1 MEPPLAGITEPDTG
15 RRRGRTRGQDR
26 RSRRRDRHDHIRDRL
41 MKHGPRSSEPMHRSR
56 EDRLIGGVSGAL
68 AARWG
73 RDPMLIRLGFALAG
87 LLTVGVPVYL
97 IAWAILP
104 MDGEDT
110 TIISR
115 ARTDKTGIGQAIAL
129 GTVLIVLYYVFS
141 ALGVNWLGSVA
152 WALIIGAVGMVLI
165 WRNSSPAE
173 QEIIRQEAE
182 PLLSLTS
189 RNRRKATLIRFGIG
203 AVLLIA
209 GMSILFTGHVGLQAL
224 RPLGGLVLVVA
235 AVVIVLGPWWWR
247 IARDLMVERQ
257 ARGRAEER
265 ADMAARVHDSVLQTL
280 ALIQRNADQPAQ
292 VVKLAR
298 AQERELRSWLFE
310 GRPPGEVHDAATL
323 AEGVRLIQKDVEE
336 RHGVP
341 VEAITVGD
349 CELDDELRAL
359 LAAAREATVNSAKWS
374 GADVVS
380 VFAEVEPEEVSI
392 YVRDRGCGF
401 DPATVPLDRKGLAES
416 VQARMTRRGG
426 TAVVRSVKDE
436 GTEVTLRMP
445 RTTGSQAVSRA

>member
-1 MEPPLAGITEPDTG
+1 
-15 RRRGRTRGQDR
+15 
-26 RSRRRDRHDHIRDRL
+26 
-41 MKHGPRSSEPMHRSR
+41 
-56 EDRLIGGVSGAL
+56 
-68 AARWG
+68 
-73 RDPMLIRLGFALAG
+73 
-87 LLTVGVPVYL
+87 
-97 IAWAILP
+97 
-104 MDGEDT
+104 
-110 TIISR
+110 
-115 ARTDKTGIGQAIAL
+115 
-129 GTVLIVLYYVFS
+129 VLYFLFS

-189 RNRRKATLIRFGIG
+189 GNRRKRTLIRFGVG

-209 GMSILFTGHVGLQAL
+209 GMSILFTGHVGLAAL

-235 AVVIVLGPWWWR
+235 AIVIVLGPWWLR

-257 ARGRAEER
+257 ARAVAEER
-265 ADMAARVHDSVLQTL
+265 ADIAARVHDSVLQTL
-280 ALIQRNADQPAQ
+280 ALIQRNVDQPSQ

-310 GRPPGEVHDAATL
+310 GRVPGETHEAATV
-323 AEGVRLIQKDVEE
+323 AEGIRLIQQDVEE

-349 CELDDELRAL
+349 CELDDQLRAL
-359 LAAAREATVNSAKWS
+359 LAAAREATVNAAKWS
-374 GADVVS
+374 GAEVVS
-380 VFAEVEPEEVSI
+380 VFAEVEPGEVSV

-401 DPATVPLDRKGLAES
+401 DPAEVPLDRKGLAES

-445 RTTGSQAVSRA
+445 RTTGSQPVSRT

>member
-1 MEPPLAGITEPDTG
+1 
-15 RRRGRTRGQDR
+15 
-26 RSRRRDRHDHIRDRL
+26 
-41 MKHGPRSSEPMHRSR
+41 MKHGPKLDGPMQRSR
-56 EDRLIGGVSGAL
+56 EDRLAGGVSAAL
-68 AARWG
+68 ATRWG

-97 IAWAILP
+97 IAWALLP
-104 MDGEDT
+104 MAGENT

-115 ARTDKTGIGQAIAL
+115 ARTDKTGIAQAIAL
-129 GTVLIVLYYVFS
+129 GSVLVVLYYLFS
-141 ALGVNWLGSVA
+141 ALGVDWLSSVA
-152 WALIIGAVGMVLI
+152 WALIFGAVGMVLI
-165 WRNSSPAE
+165 WRNSSPEE

-189 RNRRKATLIRFGIG
+189 RNRRKATLIRFAIG

-209 GMSILFTGHVGLQAL
+209 GMSILFTGHVGLAAL

-235 AVVIVLGPWWWR
+235 AIVIVLGPWWLR
-247 IARDLMVERQ
+247 VARDLMLERQ
-257 ARGRAEER
+257 ARSRAEER
-265 ADMAARVHDSVLQTL
+265 ADIAARVHDSVLQTL
-280 ALIQRNADQPAQ
+280 ALIQRNADQPTQ

-310 GRPPGEVHDAATL
+310 GRAPGEAHGESTTI
-323 AEGVRLIQKDVEE
+323 AEGIRQIQRDVEE

-349 CELDDELRAL
+349 CELDDRLKAL
-359 LAAAREATVNSAKWS
+359 LAAAREATVNAAKWS
-374 GADVVS
+374 GAEVVS
-380 VFAEVEPEEVSI
+380 VFAEVEPGEVSV

-401 DPATVPLDRKGLAES
+401 DPAEVPLDRKGLAES
-416 VQARMTRRGG
+416 VQARMARRGG
-426 TAVVRSVKDE
+426 TAVLRSVMDE

-445 RTTGSQAVSRA
+445 RTTGPRQPSRA

>member
-1 MEPPLAGITEPDTG
+1 
-15 RRRGRTRGQDR
+15 
-26 RSRRRDRHDHIRDRL
+26 
-41 MKHGPRSSEPMHRSR
+41 MHRSR

-68 AARWG
+68 ATRWG

-115 ARTDKTGIGQAIAL
+115 ARTDKAGIAQAFAL
-129 GTVLIVLYYVFS
+129 GTVLIVLYLVFS

-182 PLLSLTS
+182 PFLSLTS
-189 RNRRKATLIRFGIG
+189 RNRRKATLIRFAIG

-209 GMSILFTGHVGLQAL
+209 GMSILFTGHVGLATL

-310 GRPPGEVHDAATL
+310 GRPPGEAHDAATL

>member
-15 RRRGRTRGQDR
+15 RRRGRTRGQER
-26 RSRRRDRHDHIRDRL
+26 RRRRRDRHDHLRDRL
-41 MKHGPRSSEPMHRSR
+41 MKHGPRSTEPMQRSR

-104 MDGEDT
+104 LAGEDT

-115 ARTDKTGIGQAIAL
+115 ARTDKAGIAQAFAL
-129 GTVLIVLYYVFS
+129 GTVLIVLYLVLS

-189 RNRRKATLIRFGIG
+189 RNRRKATLIRFAIG

-209 GMSILFTGHVGLQAL
+209 GMSILFTGHVGLATL

-235 AVVIVLGPWWWR
+235 AIVIVLGPWWLR

-257 ARGRAEER
+257 ARARAEER
-265 ADMAARVHDSVLQTL
+265 ADIAARVHDSVLQTL

-310 GRPPGEVHDAATL
+310 GRPPGEAHDAATL

-359 LAAAREATVNSAKWS
+359 LAAAREATVNAAKWS

-392 YVRDRGCGF
+392 YVRDRGRGF

-445 RTTGSQAVSRA
+445 RTTGSQAMSRA

>member
-1 MEPPLAGITEPDTG
+1 MESPLVGITEPDDG
-15 RRRGRTRGQDR
+15 RRGGRMRGRQ
-26 RSRRRDRHDHIRDRL
+26 RHEHFRQRL
-41 MKHGPRSSEPMHRSR
+41 LRHGPKFAGPIERSR
-56 EDRLIGGVSGAL
+56 EDRIVGGVSSAL
-68 AARWG
+68 AARFG
-73 RDPMLIRLGFALAG
+73 RDAMLIRLLFVLAG

-104 MDGEDT
+104 LAGEDS
-110 TIISR
+110 TILNR
-115 ARTDKTGIGQAIAL
+115 ARNDKAGIAQAIAL
-129 GTVLIVLYYVFS
+129 GSLLIVVYLVFN
-141 ALGVNWLGSVA
+141 ALGANWLGSFA
-152 WALIIGAVGMVLI
+152 WSVIFAAVGLVLI
-165 WRNSSPAE
+165 WRNASPEE
-173 QEIIRQEAE
+173 QVILRAEAE
-182 PLLSLTS
+182 PLLALTS
-189 RNRRKATLIRFGIG
+189 RNRRKAALIRFAIG

-209 GMSILFTGHVGLQAL
+209 GMSILFTGHVGVAAL

-235 AVVIVLGPWWWR
+235 AVVIVLGPWWMR
-247 IARDLMVERQ
+247 IARDLMLERQ

-310 GRPPGEVHDAATL
+310 GRPPGEAHGESTTL
-323 AEGVRLIQKDVEE
+323 AEGVRQIQQDVEE

-349 CELDDELRAL
+349 CELDDQLRIL
-359 LAAAREATVNSAKWS
+359 LAAAREATVNAAKWS

-380 VFAEVEPEEVSI
+380 VFAEVEPGEVSV

-401 DPATVPLDRKGLAES
+401 DPAQVPLDRKGLAES

-426 TAVVRSVKDE
+426 TATVRSVKDE

-445 RTTGSQAVSRA
+445 RTTGPRQPSRA

>member
-1 MEPPLAGITEPDTG
+1 M
-15 RRRGRTRGQDR
+15 RGRQ
-26 RSRRRDRHDHIRDRL
+26 RHEHLRHRL
-41 MKHGPRSSEPMHRSR
+41 MRNAPKFSGPIQRSR
-56 EDRLIGGVSGAL
+56 EDRIVGGVSGAL
-68 AARWG
+68 AARFG
-73 RDPMLIRLGFALAG
+73 RDPMLIRLGFVLAG

-104 MDGEDT
+104 LAGEDT
-110 TIISR
+110 TIVSR
-115 ARTDKTGIGQAIAL
+115 ARSDKTGIAQAIAL
-129 GTVLIVLYYVFS
+129 GSVLIVLYFVFN
-141 ALGVNWLGSVA
+141 ALGADWLGSVA
-152 WALIIGAVGMVLI
+152 WSLIFGAVGMVLI
-165 WRNSSPAE
+165 WRNSSPEE

-189 RNRRKATLIRFGIG
+189 RNRRKATLIRFAIG

-209 GMSILFTGHVGLQAL
+209 GMSILFTGHVGLAAL

-235 AVVIVLGPWWWR
+235 AVVIVLGPWWLR

-265 ADMAARVHDSVLQTL
+265 ADIAARVHDSVLQTL
-280 ALIQRNADQPAQ
+280 ALIQRNADQPAEI
-292 VVKLAR
+292 VKLAR

-310 GRPPGEVHDAATL
+310 GRVPGETHEAATV
-323 AEGVRLIQKDVEE
+323 AEGIRLIQQEVED
-336 RHGVP
+336 RHKVP

-349 CELDDELRAL
+349 CELDEQLRAL
-359 LAAAREATVNSAKWS
+359 LAAAREATVNAAKWS

-380 VFAEVEPEEVSI
+380 VFAEVEPDEVSV

-401 DPATVPLDRKGLAES
+401 DPAEVPLDRKGLAES
-416 VQARMTRRGG
+416 VQARMARRGG
-426 TAVVRSVKDE
+426 SAAIRSVKDE

-445 RTTGSQAVSRA
+445 RTTGPRQPSRA